1 LIRPLRRR
9 SLSMMRGSMQ
19 QGWSHFDVG
28 PHFLSR
34 FPTYYNN
41 TQKVKNEDLF
51 RAPTVHCE
59 DPQPR
64 VSEHLAQ
71 EARDCDILVL
81 WLDCDREG
89 EYTCFEVISL
99 ARPCLCSTPT
109 LLPDGSGGLPGAWM
123 GNVMRAFFSSLAPAD
138 LCHAMHSATPTGT
151 NLEASTHAKSES
163 QSALPYANR
172 GRTVAE
178 GFSPKLRRAHWIG
191 PLT

>member
-1 LIRPLRRR
+1 VQKNAGPRRSLRGSTRALIRPLRRR

-71 EARDCDILVL
+71 EARDCDRLVL

-89 EYTCFEVISL
+89 EYTCFEVISS

-138 LCHAMHSATPTGT
+138 LCHAMTTGLGHP
-151 NLEASTHAKSES
+151 NWNES
-163 QSALPYANR
+163 RSVDARQ
-172 GRTVAE
+172 E
-178 GFSPKLRRAHWIG
+178 
-191 PLT
+191 